1 MEAIEKIFLQIS
13 LKFTQDFVSLVLKDE
28 ELYVREHFVLLSL
41 KFVYLS
47 IARLFFNYPENS
59 KNH

>member
-1 MEAIEKIFLQIS
+1 MEAMEKIFLQIS

-28 ELYVREHFVLLSL
+28 ELYVREYFVLLSI

-47 IARLFFNYPENS
+47 IACLFFNYPENS